1 MKTPEKDG
9 GNAFLPHQP
18 VIRKPFLGTL
28 AACLLSASGH
38 AWEKPAMRRSRR
50 DCIFVPDHKAF
61 SVKLTNGE
69 FDQIQRHARALEQA
83 TCPKGAHNGVLGQCA
98 LQVLEAFRKKFY
110 NRRDGLCCPSVKQ
123 LRKVMQEL
131 GYKWSRSAIFE
142 AFRRLELA
150 GILGRI
156 RRHKRAWVTIAGR
169 LRETTVQMSSL
180 YTFSRPHAAAHLIP
194 RPRKVLTAS
203 ERVGR
208 LLNNLG
214 RCVSM
219 KEAGSKPRPGPQ
231 GNLSFPFKSGA
242 ACSGEGWFS
251 VGRPI
256 G

>member
-9 GNAFLPHQP
+9 GNAFLPHRP
-18 VIRKPFLGTL
+18 VIRNPFLGTL
-28 AACLLSASGH
+28 AACLLLGFRAH

-50 DCIFVPDHKAF
+50 ECIFVPDHKAF
-61 SVKLTNGE
+61 SVKLSNGE
-69 FDQIQRHARALEQA
+69 FDQIQRHARTLEQA

-98 LQVLEAFRKKFY
+98 LQVLETLRKAFY
-110 NRRDGLCCPSVKQ
+110 NRSDGLCCPSVKQ
-123 LRKVMQEL
+123 LRQAML
-131 GYKWSRSAIFE
+131 DRNYKWSRSAIFE

-180 YTFSRPHAAAHLIP
+180 YTFSRPHAAAHLTP
-194 RPRKVLTAS
+194 RARRVLTAS

-214 RCVSM
+214 RRVSM
-219 KEAGSKPRPGPQ
+219 NGAGSKQRTGPQ
-231 GNLSFPFKSGA
+231 GNLNFPFKNGA
-242 ACSGEGWFS
+242 ACGGEGWFS
-251 VGRPI
+251 VRC
-256 G
+256 